1 MVFTD
6 SSALLLLDVAVGK
19 RGVVVRPSGI
29 GTGLHRSKLSDALI
43 KSVWG
48 LAILFSIVVAFF
60 LAMHARIW
68 WTPWAIPIAWAIIYA
83 EAYFSERA
91 KTSGDPQEE
100 LIAIVG
106 LAAVGMTAVAVLLG
120 RWAGRSR
127 RGKQRAASSEH
138 DSPD

>member
-1 MVFTD
+1 M
-6 SSALLLLDVAVGK
+6 LLLLDNSGTNGRLLLSLFLSGK
-19 RGVVVRPSGI
+19 GALLFG
-29 GTGLHRSKLSDALI
+29 DALI

-68 WTPWAIPIAWAIIYA
+68 WIPWAIPIACAIIYA

-106 LAAVGMTAVAVLLG
+106 LAAVAMTAIAVLLG